1 MTRALF
7 HAATSNGYFE
17 VAQPLLEYGGEMD
30 IRTFKLFNIL
40 LISHLE
46 YPYLHNVMDQLPQHD
61 ANLPLRKFF

>member
-1 MTRALF
+1 MAEKM
-7 HAATSNGYFE
+7 N
-17 VAQPLLEYGGEMD
+17 

-46 YPYLHNVMDQLPQHD
+46 YPYLHHVMGQLLQHD